1 MICGLKVLFDIL
13 ILIFELSRSVWE
25 LRISGIVIALWGAV
39 LILLS
44 CDFEPLAY
52 HEGHYF
58 KSPRGLH
65 YGVGFTASV
74 WLRTTVSVLEG
85 ALFKWGPE
93 KGSSPEFNNRSRC
106 SFEMTC
112 LILFYGDCFCCQ
124 FSFPL
129 LCPSPRLP
137 LPSLLLLSFLS
148 LLLPPPLPLFP
159 SFPIQLC

>member
-85 ALFKWGPE
+85 ALFKWGPRRE
-93 KGSSPEFNNRSRC
+93 VPQSLITEVGAPLKWLVWFYFMEIAFAVSSPSLSC
-106 SFEMTC
+106 V
-112 LILFYGDCFCCQ
+112 
-124 FSFPL
+124 PL
-129 LCPSPRLP
+129 LVFLS
-137 LPSLLLLSFLS
+137 PSLLLLSFLS

-159 SFPIQLC
+159 SFPIQWC